1 MTIVTVSL
9 SAGALLALAVVFS
22 YVLGWAN
29 KAFHVEVDPRV
40 TAIMDALPGANCG
53 GCGFVGCSDYAEAVV
68 GAGAPVNQCPV
79 GGESC
84 AAAVADIMGVVLTDT
99 LPYRP
104 VVHCGAR
111 TEEKLLR
118 TEYLGERTCAAA
130 NLVAGVQGCTYGCLG
145 LGDCQKACNYDA
157 IHVVDGLSTVDYD
170 KCVGCGACAKVCP
183 RNIITMAP
191 FKFERMLA
199 VLCSNKDF
207 GKAVKEVCTVGCV
220 GCKACA
226 KACSL
231 FQVED
236 NLSSINY
243 GLYCKDYEAD
253 LKTAVEKCPQKRLV
267 LVGRPTAKHLEETRD
282 MEVPELIEADF
293 KTTVDE
299 TEWWG

>member
-1 MTIVTVSL
+1 MSVVTIGL
-9 SAGALLALAVVFS
+9 SAGTLLAMAVVLS
-22 YVLGWAN
+22 YVLGWAS

-40 TAIMDALPGANCG
+40 TAIMDVLPAANCG
-53 GCGFVGCSDYAEAVV
+53 GCGFVGCSDYAEAIV
-68 GAGAPVNQCPV
+68 GADAPVNKCPV

-84 AAAVADIMGVVLTDT
+84 AAAVAGIMGVTLTDT

-104 VVHCGAR
+104 IVHCGAR
-111 TEEKLLR
+111 TEDKLLR
-118 TEYLGERTCAAA
+118 SEYRGEPTCAAA

-145 LGDCQKACNYDA
+145 FGDCVTACNYDA
-157 IHVVDGLSTVDYD
+157 IHIVDGLSTVDYD

-183 RNIITMAP
+183 RNIITMSP

-207 GKAVKEVCTVGCV
+207 GKTVKEVCTVGCV

-231 FQVED
+231 IEID
-236 NLSSINY
+236 SNLSSINY
-243 GLYCKDYEAD
+243 ELYCRDYEED

-267 LVGRPTAKHLEETRD
+267 LVGKPSAKHLEETKH

-293 KTTVDE
+293 KTTVDD

>member
-1 MTIVTVSL
+1 MTLVTVGL
-9 SAGALLALAVVFS
+9 SAGALLAMAVVFS

-29 KAFHVEVDPRV
+29 KAFHVEVDPRI
-40 TAIMDALPGANCG
+40 TAILDVLPGANCG
-53 GCGFVGCSDYAEAVV
+53 GCGFVGCSDYAEAIV
-68 GAGAPVNQCPV
+68 GTDAPVNKCPV

-84 AAAVADIMGVVLTDT
+84 AAAVADIMGVKLTET

-104 VVHCGAR
+104 IVHCGAH
-111 TEEKLLR
+111 TEDKLMR
-118 TEYLGERTCAAA
+118 SEYRGERTCAAA

-145 LGDCQKACNYDA
+145 LGDCVSACNYDA
-157 IHVVDGLSTVDYD
+157 IHIVDGLSTVDYE
-170 KCVGCGACAKVCP
+170 KCVGCGACAKTCP
-183 RNIITMAP
+183 RNIITMTP
-191 FKFERMLA
+191 FKYERMLA

-207 GKAVKEVCTVGCV
+207 GKTVKEVCKVGCV

-231 FQVED
+231 FMVED

-243 GLYCKDYEAD
+243 GLYCRDYEED
-253 LKTAVEKCPQKRLV
+253 LKTAIEKCPQKKLV
-267 LVGRPTAKHLEETRD
+267 LVGKPSVKHLKETID

-293 KTTVDE
+293 KTTVDD

>member
-1 MTIVTVSL
+1 MK
-9 SAGALLALAVVFS
+9 ALA
-22 YVLGWAN
+22 
-29 KAFHVEVDPRV
+29 EV
-40 TAIMDALPGANCG
+40 
-53 GCGFVGCSDYAEAVV
+53 
-68 GAGAPVNQCPV
+68 
-79 GGESC
+79 
-84 AAAVADIMGVVLTDT
+84 MGVDAE
-99 LPYRP
+99 PSYPWRP
-104 VVHCGAR
+104 VVHCGAH
-111 TEEKLLR
+111 TEDR
-118 TEYLGERTCAAA
+118 LGRSPYFGEQRCGPA
-130 NLVAGVQGCTYGCLG
+130 NLVTDIQGCTYGCLG
-145 LGDCQKACNYDA
+145 FGDCTRACNFDA
-157 IHVVDGLSTVDYD
+157 IHVIDGLARVDYE

-243 GLYCKDYEAD
+243 ELYCKDYEAD

-267 LVGRPTAKHLEETRD
+267 LVGRPMAKHLEETRD